1 MAIESD
7 VANPDSRL
15 AVKFYKRP
23 VKLEDES
30 IAQGRPIFQEY
41 DFIKI
46 LVPGDALTEIDT
58 YVTENHKTRFP
69 IQWAN
74 YMNRTG
80 SEIGFSGTPITE
92 WPLISVS
99 QAEELKGIKFHTVES
114 IAHSSDQQLQ
124 RIGMIAGMSPHNFRE
139 KAKAFLNLASESAEV
154 SKREEEL
161 TQLREEN
168 AKIKAETDAKIA
180 QLRTENEAI
189 RAENDAR
196 FASLLAAVGEK
207 KPKAK
212 KAEAIKATQQEE

>member
-7 VANPDSRL
+7 ISNPDSRL

-23 VKLEDES
+23 VKLENES
-30 IAQGRPIFQEY
+30 IEQGRPIFQEF

-58 YVTENHKTRFP
+58 YVTEGHKTRFP

-74 YMNRTG
+74 YMNRQG
-80 SEIGFSGTPITE
+80 SEESFSGTPITE

-114 IAHSSDQQLQ
+114 VAHASDQQLQ

-139 KAKAFLNLASESAEV
+139 RAKKFLNLAEESAQV
-154 SKREEEL
+154 SKRDEEL
-161 TQLREEN
+161 AQLKEEN
-168 AKIKAETDAKIA
+168 AKIKAETEAKLTA
-180 QLRTENEAI
+180 MQEQMSA
-189 RAENDAR
+189 
-196 FASLLAAVGEK
+196 LLSAVGEK
-207 KPKAK
+207 KPKTRK
-212 KAEAIKATQQEE
+212 LKVVEEA

>member
-7 VANPDSRL
+7 ISNPDSRL

-30 IAQGRPIFQEY
+30 IAQGRPIFQEF

-58 YVTENHKTRFP
+58 YVSEGHKTRFP

-74 YMNRTG
+74 YMNRQG

-92 WPLISVS
+92 WPQISVS

-114 IAHSSDQQLQ
+114 IAHASDQQLQ
-124 RIGMIAGMSPHNFRE
+124 KIGMIAGMSPHNFRE
-139 KAKAFLNLASESAEV
+139 RAKTFLNLASESADI

-161 TQLREEN
+161 AQLREEN
-168 AKIKAETDAKIA
+168 AKIKAETDAK
-180 QLRTENEAI
+180 L
-189 RAENDAR
+189 AEMQSQMTA
-196 FASLLAAVGEK
+196 LLAAVGTK
-207 KPKAK
+207 KPRKTKVEPRA
-212 KAEAIKATQQEE
+212 